1 MTQPHINE
9 SGDVLC
15 WNGEVRN
22 AYLSEFN
29 GVMLT
34 TTTSSTRCEDLRRA
48 GCMYLPFYN
57 RRTNQTSDSTV
68 KVHPEEND
76 GTKLFAAMSGLND
89 ASDIVRL
96 LGTLEGP

>member
-1 MTQPHINE
+1 VTQPHINE

-22 AYLSEFN
+22 GYLSEFN
-29 GVMLT
+29 GAVLT
-34 TTTSSTRCEDLRRA
+34 ASSTRCKDLRWA
-48 GCMYLPFYN
+48 GCVYLPFYN
-57 RRTNQTSDSTV
+57 RRTNQSSDSEV